1 MPRYDYECPVH
12 GVFELIHGINEPA
25 RERCEKYVNVGKNGA
40 QRVGKCGEK
49 IKRLISGG
57 IGVIPN
63 ADYLWE
69 PDPTSHKPRAERRGD
84 LKRHEATLVGVP
96 QKDRDRFRGYSRGKG
111 DPHAM

>member
-1 MPRYDYECPVH
+1 MEIVHSIHDPARKRCPV
-12 GVFELIHGINEPA
+12 VLVTASNSITM
-25 RERCEKYVNVGKNGA
+25 KST
-40 QRVGKCGEK
+40 CGRK

-96 QKDRDRFRGYSRGKG
+96 QKDRDRVRGYSRGKG

>member
-1 MPRYDYECPVH
+1 MPIYEYECPK
-12 GVFELIHGINEPA
+12 HGIFEQIQSIHDRPLK
-25 RERCEKYVNVGKNGA
+25 RCFIELTIESQGIRMKSI
-40 QRVGKCGEK
+40 CGEK

-69 PDPTSHKPRAERRGD
+69 PDPTSPKPRAERRGD

-111 DPHAM
+111 DPLKM

>member
-25 RERCEKYVNVGKNGA
+25 RKTCPQHRYDLANWP
-40 QRVGKCGEK
+40 RCGEK